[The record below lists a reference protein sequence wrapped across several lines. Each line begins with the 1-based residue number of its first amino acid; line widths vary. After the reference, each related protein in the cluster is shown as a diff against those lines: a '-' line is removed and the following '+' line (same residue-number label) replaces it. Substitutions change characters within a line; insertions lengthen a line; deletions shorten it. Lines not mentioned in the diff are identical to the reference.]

1 MAAGAALVTFVS
13 QGTVQVLRREMSGAV
28 NGTARRQYL
37 ASVIGAATSEM
48 AGVERGIALS
58 SILQQAGK
66 VEAYK
71 RQYQAAAAQLEK
83 AVTDY
88 RALAGPDS
96 RAGIDSLAAKA
107 DSLQQ
112 AHRELI
118 SLLSAQ
124 QMDAALKAFDE
135 RVLPRVVDVSAAGAS
150 LVEQENAA
158 LARASGSAESR
169 AAGSFWISFALLAVL
184 AAVSVAVLLT
194 VFRASG
200 VLARMAG
207 GMSESAT
214 RVASAASQVSSTS
227 HSLAQGAS
235 EQTAALERTTHT
247 TTEIATVTRG
257 NTENVRTMADLMG
270 KSKEVVGLANHMLDE
285 MVVSMR
291 DINSSSDK
299 ISRIIKTIDEIAFQT
314 NILALN
320 AAVEAARAGSAG
332 LGFAVVADEV
342 RNLAQR
348 CAAAAKDTAGLIEE
362 SIATSKEGKSKLDQ
376 VAGSVQAL
384 TRHTAEL
391 GTLVGHVNEG
401 SQRQAAGMEQI
412 SEAVSEIG
420 RVTQRAAASAQE
432 SASAGS
438 ELDAEAETLSGLV
451 QEFSALVGTAS

>member
-1 MAAGAALVTFVS
+1 MTIGRKLTTAFAAMAAGAALVTFVS

-83 AVTDY
+83 AVADY

-158 LARASGSAESR
+158 LARASGSVESQ
-169 AAGSFWISFALLAVL
+169 AAGSFWISFVLLAVL
-184 AAVSVAVLLT
+184 AAVSVAVLAHG
-194 VFRASG
+194 FPGKRCCWRAW
-200 VLARMAG
+200 
-207 GMSESAT
+207 
-214 RVASAASQVSSTS
+214 RVACRRAPRAWRARPRRSPAPAIRWRRAPPSR
-227 HSLAQGAS
+227 LPPWN
-235 EQTAALERTTHT
+235 ALPTPPPR
-247 TTEIATVTRG
+247 
-257 NTENVRTMADLMG
+257 
-270 KSKEVVGLANHMLDE
+270 SPP
-285 MVVSMR
+285 
-291 DINSSSDK
+291 
-299 ISRIIKTIDEIAFQT
+299 
-314 NILALN
+314 
-320 AAVEAARAGSAG
+320 
-332 LGFAVVADEV
+332 
-342 RNLAQR
+342 
-348 CAAAAKDTAGLIEE
+348 
-362 SIATSKEGKSKLDQ
+362 
-376 VAGSVQAL
+376 
-384 TRHTAEL
+384 
-391 GTLVGHVNEG
+391 
-401 SQRQAAGMEQI
+401 
-412 SEAVSEIG
+412 
-420 RVTQRAAASAQE
+420 
-432 SASAGS
+432 
-438 ELDAEAETLSGLV
+438 
-451 QEFSALVGTAS
+451 